1 MRNWKDNISFVLVEP
16 KKHGNIGASA
26 RAMKN
31 MGFKHLCFVR
41 PPHILTEEAGW
52 YAHNSL
58 EMLEKAERYDTVR
71 DAVAQKNLVVGVA
84 RRVGKKRGM
93 VLPVDEGS
101 RKILEFSESSNNKV
115 ALLFGREDRGLYNSE
130 VDECGFVMTIPS
142 NREHPSLNLS
152 HAVMVVAYE
161 LSMSGR
167 RQHGKHEPCMDAS
180 MNSTDKKPVT
190 HGELTSL
197 YERASEVLTL
207 LDYLPRGDRDIR
219 QHIMSNIKHFLG
231 RAGLTDWE
239 LKMLHGIC
247 SQIERKVEGNSDICP
262 REIKLETNK

>member
-1 MRNWKDNISFVLVEP
+1 MRDWKDNISFVLVEP

-31 MGFKHLCFVR
+31 MGFKNLCFVR
-41 PPHILTEEAGW
+41 PPHILTDEAGW

-58 EMLEKAERYDTVR
+58 DILENAEQYDTIA
-71 DAVAQKNLVVGVA
+71 DAVAQKALVVGIA
-84 RRVGKKRGM
+84 RRIGKKRGV
-93 VLPVDEGS
+93 VLPVDEGAK
-101 RKILEFSESSNNKV
+101 RILEFSAGSNNKV

-130 VDECGFVMTIPS
+130 VDECGFVITIPS
-142 NREHPSLNLS
+142 NKEHPSLNLS

-161 LSMSGR
+161 LSISGCR
-167 RQHGKHEPCMDAS
+167 EHDKTERS
-180 MNSTDKKPVT
+180 MGTVITRADKKSVS

-197 YERASEVLTL
+197 YERIAEVLTL
-207 LDYLPRGDRDIR
+207 LDYLPRGDRDIK

-247 SQIERKVEGNSDICP
+247 SQAQK
-262 REIKLETNK
+262 KLNL